1 MVFALIFSK
10 TPIDGVMLI
19 DSDEVVDIR
28 GGFFRTF
35 CSDEFERNGLPSHF
49 VQSSISRN
57 ILRGTL
63 RGMHFQRDPRAEGK
77 LVRCIRGRAFDV
89 ALDLRSWS
97 PTFRR
102 WFAVELD
109 GTATRAIFIPEG
121 VAHGFQTL
129 EDDTSIFYQ
138 MTEPYVPELSGG
150 VRWDDPAFMI
160 SWPCAVS
167 VMSARDRSFAD
178 FD

>member
-1 MVFALIFSK
+1 LRFST
-10 TPIDGVMLI
+10 TPIDGVI
-19 DSDEVVDIR
+19 VIESDESVDER

-35 CSDEFERNGLPSHF
+35 CSDEFERNGLPGYF

-57 ILRGTL
+57 TSRGTL

-77 LVRCIRGRAFDV
+77 LVRCIQGRVFDV
-89 ALDLRSWS
+89 ALDLRRSS

-109 GTATRAIFIPEG
+109 GTATRAVFIPTG

-129 EDDTSIFYQ
+129 EDDSWIFYQ
-138 MTEPYVPELSGG
+138 MTEPYVPELAGG
-150 VRWDDPAFMI
+150 VRCDDPAFAI

-167 VMSARDRSFAD
+167 VISERDRNFSD
-178 FD
+178 FE